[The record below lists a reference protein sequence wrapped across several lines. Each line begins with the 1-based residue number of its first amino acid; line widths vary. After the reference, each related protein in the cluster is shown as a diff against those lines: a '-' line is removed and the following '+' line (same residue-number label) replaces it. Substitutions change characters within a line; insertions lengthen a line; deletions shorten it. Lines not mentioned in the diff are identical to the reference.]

1 MTSPSQPDNEP
12 LVDAIAGL
20 LPPLLNAL
28 EGFAHVG
35 RHLHPPNLAA
45 LARSVA
51 ELEAP
56 VSDGLKAFQAAEWPA
71 HLQAFQAQVTLA
83 AEHVGTA
90 FGKLAA
96 AATNPNAAMQGFRAL
111 RDVTRATE
119 ALYPVAL
126 TLPPVSRF
134 FTEVG
139 RRDDRALA
147 AKLAAADAAREDVG
161 VMHAANGRD
170 ERGGFSLY
178 VPEYYDGG
186 EPWPL
191 VMALHGGSGHGA
203 DFLWTWLREAR
214 SRGVILVSPTARE
227 GTWSLMGPDVDSA
240 NLDAIVERV
249 AKRWNVDR
257 GRMLLTGMS
266 DGGTFCYLAGLGAG
280 SPFTHLA
287 PGSASFSPFLLEMG
301 DRARIEGLPIYLVHG
316 ARDWMFPVD
325 VARAANAALSAA
337 GAAVRYREIADLSH
351 VWAREENARILEW
364 LDGSA
369 SPIPE

>member
-1 MTSPSQPDNEP
+1 MTSPDQPDNEP

-28 EGFAHVG
+28 EGFAHLG

-56 VSDGLKAFQAAEWPA
+56 VSEGLKQFQAAQWPA
-71 HLQAFQAQVTLA
+71 HLHAFQAQVTLA
-83 AEHVGTA
+83 AGHVGAA

-96 AATNPNAAMQGFRAL
+96 AAASPNAAMQGFRAL

-134 FTEVG
+134 FIEAG
-139 RRDDRALA
+139 RRDDPALA
-147 AKLAAADAAREDVG
+147 AKLAAADASREDVG

-170 ERGGFSLY
+170 ERGGFSMY
-178 VPEYYDGG
+178 VPEYYDGS

-227 GTWSLMGPDVDSA
+227 GTWSLMGPDVDSP
-240 NLDAIVERV
+240 NLDTIVERV
-249 AKRWNVDR
+249 AARWKIDR
-257 GRMLLTGMS
+257 ERMLLTGMS
-266 DGGTFCYLAGLGAG
+266 DGGTFCYVSGLRGD

-287 PGSASFSPFLLEMG
+287 PISASFHPMLLEG
-301 DRARIEGLPIYLVHG
+301 YPAERLQGLPIHLMHG
-316 ARDWMFPVD
+316 ARDWMFPVEI
-325 VARAANAALSAA
+325 AQTANAALAAA
-337 GAAVRYREIADLSH
+337 GAKVVYTEVADLSH
-351 VWAREENARILEW
+351 TYPRDENPRLMDW
-364 LDGSA
+364 FLGG
-369 SPIPE
+369 

>member
-56 VSDGLKAFQAAEWPA
+56 VSEGLKAFQAAEWPA

-139 RRDDRALA
+139 RRDDPALA

-186 EPWPL
+186 EPLPL

-214 SRGVILVSPTARE
+214 SRGAILVSPTARE

-266 DGGTFCYLAGLGAG
+266 DGGTFCYVSGLRGE

-287 PGSASFSPFLLEMG
+287 PISASFHPMLLEG
-301 DRARIEGLPIYLVHG
+301 FPAERLRGLPIHVMHG
-316 ARDWMFPVD
+316 ARDWMFPVEI
-325 VARAANAALSAA
+325 AQTANAALTAA
-337 GAAVRYREIADLSH
+337 GAKVVYTEVADLSH
-351 VWAREENARILEW
+351 TYPRDENPRLMDW
-364 LDGSA
+364 FLGG
-369 SPIPE
+369 

>member
-1 MTSPSQPDNEP
+1 M
-12 LVDAIAGL
+12 VDAIAGL

-35 RHLHPPNLAA
+35 RHLHPPNLGA

-51 ELEAP
+51 ALEAP

-96 AATNPNAAMQGFRAL
+96 AATNPNAAMHGFRAL

-139 RRDDRALA
+139 RRDDPALA

-203 DFLWTWLREAR
+203 DFLWTWLREVR

-240 NLDAIVERV
+240 NLDTIVERV

-266 DGGTFCYLAGLGAG
+266 DGGTFCYVSGLRGE

-287 PGSASFSPFLLEMG
+287 PISASFHPMLLEG
-301 DRARIEGLPIYLVHG
+301 FPAERLRGLPIHVMHG
-316 ARDWMFPVD
+316 ARDWMFPVEI
-325 VARAANAALSAA
+325 AQTANAALTAA
-337 GAAVRYREIADLSH
+337 GAKVVYTEVADLSH
-351 VWAREENARILEW
+351 TYPRDENPRLMDW
-364 LDGSA
+364 FLGG
-369 SPIPE
+369 